1 MQSALDVETMEEPSW
16 PQWKAQREAE
26 RAEQEQADRASR
38 SEAEWEAYLK
48 GRREAQW
55 EAYLKARPEAPRPP
69 KKSDAETSLIGLL
82 QGLGAGFLLL
92 IIYIALGAM
101 ALFLI
106 LYPIVWLARLFT

>member
-26 RAEQEQADRASR
+26 RAEQEQADRASQW
-38 SEAEWEAYLK
+38 EAEWEAYLK
-48 GRREAQW
+48 G
-55 EAYLKARPEAPRPP
+55 LPEAERPP
-69 KKSDAETSLIGLL
+69 KKSGAETSLIEAVLV
-82 QGLGAGFLLL
+82 GLGSGFLLL
-92 IIYIALGAM
+92 IIYIVLGAM